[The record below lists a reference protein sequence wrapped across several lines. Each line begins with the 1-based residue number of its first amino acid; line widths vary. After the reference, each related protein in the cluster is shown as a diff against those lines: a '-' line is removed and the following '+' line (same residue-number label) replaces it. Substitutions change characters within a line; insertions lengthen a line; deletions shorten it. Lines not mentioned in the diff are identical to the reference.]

1 MNFAYIFRQ
10 AILQHTSE
18 RSHLEDCLALH
29 ETAEPK
35 QLYSYGFSKQDSD
48 VILTPFN
55 LHYASVSFN
64 TLWKYTK
71 DRSSLVLSGD
81 KKQTSGIKWVKMQSK
96 TDIHWSSKLKAHV
109 ILFNLETLFSL
120 KLLSLCLTY
129 TYSRFKISWLDFCL
143 SHLGKDSLCI
153 QESNP
158 HLVQSVLNFN
168 LR

>member
-29 ETAEPK
+29 ETAEPT

-64 TLWKYTK
+64 TL
-71 DRSSLVLSGD
+71 
-81 KKQTSGIKWVKMQSK
+81 
-96 TDIHWSSKLKAHV
+96 
-109 ILFNLETLFSL
+109 
-120 KLLSLCLTY
+120 
-129 TYSRFKISWLDFCL
+129 
-143 SHLGKDSLCI
+143 
-153 QESNP
+153 
-158 HLVQSVLNFN
+158 
-168 LR
+168 